1 MQEAGCATA
10 YNLDGGGSSTLY
22 FNGRVLNNPTTN
34 GRTISE
40 RAVSDIVYI
49 GRGIKTSGCFS
60 QPPSICWSPCCASRS
75 WNLCPV

>member
-1 MQEAGCATA
+1 MGLTLADLARVMQEAGCATA

-22 FNGRVLNNPTTN
+22 FNGRVLNNPTPN

-49 GRGIKTSGCFS
+49 GR
-60 QPPSICWSPCCASRS
+60 A
-75 WNLCPV
+75 